1 MNGNDELPSPGQGTK
16 AATIPAIVGS
26 MLAVTWRTSGRPAK
40 KRSNSAATNVAM
52 RLVSVPAG
60 PAIPG
65 R

>member
-1 MNGNDELPSPGQGTK
+1 
-16 AATIPAIVGS
+16 